1 MEKLVLKN
9 LNIELLYDPTIP
21 LLVIYPTELK
31 TYAQAVFIAELF
43 IRTKIWKQSKCP
55 SADECLNKVWHIHAM
70 GCYSSIK
77 RNKVLTHGTEWMNLE
92 NIMPHKK
99 AKNKMPHK
107 ICRTGKFTEKE
118 NKWLVARKWGE
129 GGWGMTGNGDGISF

>member
-9 LNIELLYDPTIP
+9 LNIELLYNPTIP

-118 NKWLVARKWGE
+118 NK
-129 GGWGMTGNGDGISF
+129 